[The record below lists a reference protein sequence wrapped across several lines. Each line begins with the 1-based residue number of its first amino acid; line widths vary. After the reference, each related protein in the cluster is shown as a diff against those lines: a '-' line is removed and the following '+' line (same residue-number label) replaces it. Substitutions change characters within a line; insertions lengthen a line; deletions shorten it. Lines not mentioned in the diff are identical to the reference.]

1 MTGPKVQADQDPA
14 VCEPAPRDASG
25 IVSAMGFAA
34 KDAAI
39 ARVRSFIELV
49 RSFNAKM
56 DLTAAR
62 SEDEL
67 LDLLVADAA
76 LLAASIEP
84 GRSVVDVGAGAGAPG
99 LCLAL
104 LRDDLR
110 VTLVEPLDKRVMFLR
125 TVIGRL
131 ATSPIKVERAR
142 GEALVGRARF
152 DVAISRATLA
162 PPAWLDLARG
172 LVVPGGEAWVLLAQ
186 GDPPDHASFER
197 AEDRAYAWPLTGV
210 ARRAVRYRAA
220 S

>member
-1 MTGPKVQADQDPA
+1 MTGPKVQADQDLA
-14 VCEPAPRDASG
+14 VCEPEPRDASG

-34 KDAAI
+34 DDAAL

-76 LLAASIEP
+76 LLAASIEA

-104 LRDDLR
+104 LRTDLK

-125 TVIGRL
+125 TVIGKL
-131 ATSPIKVERAR
+131 AAAPIKVERAR

-162 PPAWLDLARG
+162 PPAWLELAG
-172 LVVPGGEAWVLLAQ
+172 KLIHPGGEAWVLLAQ
-186 GDPPDHASFER
+186 GDAPVHPSFAPVEAR
-197 AEDRAYAWPLTGV
+197 DYTWPLTGV
-210 ARRAVRYRAA
+210 SRRAVRYRATI
-220 S
+220 